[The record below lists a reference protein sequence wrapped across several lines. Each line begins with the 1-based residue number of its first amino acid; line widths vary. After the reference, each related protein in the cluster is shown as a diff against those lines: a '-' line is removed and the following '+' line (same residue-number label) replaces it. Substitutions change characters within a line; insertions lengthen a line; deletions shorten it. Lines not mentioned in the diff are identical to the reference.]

1 MISVFTPS
9 HDPKHLDDCYESL
22 RKQTHTDWQW
32 LVVLNNG
39 AVWERPK
46 DKRVR
51 IMYNHDSDRGVG
63 WYKWQAALNC
73 HGDILVE
80 LDHDDTL
87 MPEALEQIQEAFDI
101 SDDIVFVYSDF
112 NQINEDGS
120 PNFQEFDLNYGWS
133 YRDEDGSHVC
143 TSFPP
148 YPHNV
153 AHIWYA
159 PNHVRAFRREAY
171 VKAGGYDRELKI
183 LDDQDLMARLFKL
196 GEFYHI
202 KDNLYSQRI
211 HSNQTQSQAQT
222 NADIQRGT
230 LEMYERDI
238 QDLALAWAKRRG
250 LKCLD
255 LGAAHRKAEGY
266 EGVDMHE
273 APGVDYVGNFLDL
286 DLPDNSVGVIRAVDF
301 LEHVADKVAVM
312 NKIWRLLAHGG
323 LLLSMTPSTDGRGA
337 WQDPTHVAGW
347 NENSFWYFTDDNY
360 RKFVPEI
367 EAKFHPSKVLTYFP
381 NEWHRDHNIS
391 YVQANLV
398 AVKKES
404 RDFGGLPWY

>member
-9 HDPKHLDDCYESL
+9 HDARYLDDCYKSL
-22 RKQTHTDWQW
+22 VAQTYTDWEW
-32 LVVLNNG
+32 VVVLNNG
-39 AVWERPK
+39 ATWERPK
-46 DKRVR
+46 DDRVKIR
-51 IMYNHDSDRGVG
+51 YTPAERGVG
-63 WYKWQAALNC
+63 FYKAFAAYSTN
-73 HGDILVE
+73 GDILVE
-80 LDHDDTL
+80 LDHDDML
-87 MPEALEQIQEAFDI
+87 MPEALESIKEAFDI
-101 SDDIVFVYSDF
+101 SEDIVFVYSDF
-112 NQINEDGS
+112 NQINADGS
-120 PNFQEFDLNYGWS
+120 PNFDEFDLNYGWS

-159 PNHVRAFRREAY
+159 PNHVRAFRFSDYEQ
-171 VKAGGYDRELKI
+171 VGGYDRDLVI
-183 LDDQDLMARLFKL
+183 LDDQDLMARLFKV

-211 HSNQTQSQAQT
+211 HKGQTQAQSQL

-255 LGAAHRKAEGY
+255 LGAAHRKPEGY

-273 APGVDYVGNFLDL
+273 APGVDYVGDFLNL
-286 DLPDNSVGVIRAVDF
+286 DLPEGSVGVIRAVDF
-301 LEHVADKVAVM
+301 LEHVPDKIAVM
-312 NKIWRLLAHGG
+312 NKIWKLLAHGG
-323 LLLSMTPSTDGRGA
+323 MLLSLTPSTDGRGA
-337 WQDPTHVAGW
+337 FQDPTHVAYW
-347 NENSFWYFTDDNY
+347 NENSFWYYCEERY
-360 RKFVPEI
+360 RKFVPQI
-367 EAKFHPSKVLTYFP
+367 ECDFFPSTVKTIWMSD
-381 NEWHRDHNIS
+381 WHREHNIP

-398 AVKKES
+398 ANKKNL
-404 RDFGGLPWY
+404 RDFGGLPWI